1 MMARCCRH
9 DAGGSRD
16 ADPQDNR
23 GEGHGQGESVK
34 ILLINNGKGWS
45 GGQEH
50 LKDLAQELRRRDVEV
65 RFTARAGTL
74 SETRFRQAGFPV
86 FPIPYRHGIG
96 DLKALAGLVSLLRR
110 ERFDVVSINREHDL
124 FMTAMAWRLAFPLRP
139 AGKLMM
145 SYHLP
150 TERRQLL
157 LGSADAIVCIS
168 EHVKSKLLRGNP
180 SVSAKTHILYYGIEL
195 SGPPPPSRFANDRPR
210 RFFPGKGFP
219 IIGMVGEFWKNQM
232 ELVEMTPLLK
242 QAFPALTVAMI
253 GNAGDRAL
261 VLPLERRI
269 RQLGLEK
276 DILFT
281 GLVPRE
287 RIPDVFHDLDLSVTT
302 HRNEGFGIVHLES
315 LAAGTPVVAYNEGGF
330 VDLFK
335 GEDVGSLV
343 DGGIAE
349 FAAGTID
356 LLKDDARR
364 FAMGARGYA
373 LVERRYSVQAMGQE
387 YLDFYRRL
395 VGA

>member
-1 MMARCCRH
+1 M
-9 DAGGSRD
+9 
-16 ADPQDNR
+16 
-23 GEGHGQGESVK
+23 K
-34 ILLINNGKGWS
+34 ILLINNDKGWS

-50 LKDLAQELRRRDVEV
+50 LKDLAMELREHGVEFH
-65 RFTARAGTL
+65 FTARAGSP
-74 SETRFRQAGFPV
+74 SETRFRQYGFPV
-86 FPIPYRHGIG
+86 HAVPRHHGVN

-124 FMTAMAWRLAFPLRP
+124 FMAALARRLAFPLRP

-150 TERRQLL
+150 TGRRQLL
-157 LGSADAIVCIS
+157 LGTADAIVCIS
-168 EHVKSKLLRGNP
+168 EHVKETLLRGNP
-180 SVSAKTHILYYGIEL
+180 AAAARTHILYYGIAL
-195 SGPPPPSRFANDRPR
+195 SGPPSPSRYAVDRPR
-210 RFFPGKGFP
+210 RFFAGTGFP

-242 QAFPALTVAMI
+242 KAFPALTVALI
-253 GNAGDRAL
+253 GDASDRAL
-261 VLPLERRI
+261 VEPLEWRI

-276 DILFT
+276 DIVFT
-281 GLVPRE
+281 GRVPRE

-302 HRNEGFGIVHLES
+302 HRNEGYGLVHLES

-330 VDLFK
+330 VDIFR

-343 DGGIAE
+343 DGGTAE
-349 FAAGTID
+349 FAAAAIT

-364 FAMGARGYA
+364 FAMGARGYE
-373 LVERRYSVQAMGQE
+373 LVARRYSVKAMGRR

-395 VGA
+395 GGA